1 MYEILQNVELVTEDC
16 SPQDDNENENIL
28 DHENVDD
35 KGGIDAMYDY
45 TLNNFRIL
53 TNIRQDNIINS
64 NIGNLNQKQRE
75 VFDIINKW
83 TIDRI
88 KHLSSAIKKQLT
100 PFYMLMLGAAGVSK
114 SHVLKKFI
122 WLSTSLYCIKKWKS
136 RQT

>member
-1 MYEILQNVELVTEDC
+1 MYEILQNVELDTEDC

-45 TLNNFRIL
+45 NLNNFRIL

-83 TIDRI
+83 TMDRI

-100 PFYMLMLGAAGVSK
+100 PFYMSMLGAAGVSK

-122 WLSTSLYCIKKWKS
+122 WLSTSLYCIKK
-136 RQT
+136 

>member
-1 MYEILQNVELVTEDC
+1 MYEILQNVELDTEDC

-45 TLNNFRIL
+45 NLNNFRIL
-53 TNIRQDNIINS
+53 TNIRQDNIIYS

-100 PFYMLMLGAAGVSK
+100 PFYMLMLGGAGVSK

-122 WLSTSLYCIKKWKS
+122 WLSTSLYCIKK
-136 RQT
+136 

>member
-1 MYEILQNVELVTEDC
+1 MYEILQNVELDTEDC

-45 TLNNFRIL
+45 NLNNFRIL

-100 PFYMLMLGAAGVSK
+100 PFYMLMLGTAGVSK

-122 WLSTSLYCIKKWKS
+122 WLSTSLYCIKK
-136 RQT
+136 